1 MPKITIREIDNTTPI
16 MSVDDVYTVFVPGN
30 VEEYTEENKHL
41 FGNYTLFTSVS
52 EFNELVGNPS
62 YTTENPYKI
71 IGETGTYADPGHRIA
86 KLLLEHNLPV
96 LYYVPEAVEVPSH
109 TEYAVADPQ
118 PTSETF
124 SEGTYYKLEGTEY
137 VIADAYVEETTYYV
151 AVEVPSTYRTCTYTE
166 IVTELQDTTK
176 VWEILKDKSL
186 YDIRYIT
193 NGGYETITYTPAS
206 SEPVAPEKW
215 TVATS
220 LSNIKA
226 VAEDRQDCIAL
237 FDFDSDI
244 SVKTLTTLANNSTT
258 PALLKSTY
266 VQLATPWCV
275 YDSVALPANV
285 AILEAFGNQVKT
297 SPNWFATAGF
307 TRGVISGEPIEVVGE
322 NAANKLIHDDK
333 ISINPITKV
342 STSATNT
349 AVLIWG
355 NRTAYYDVK
364 GLKASS
370 FLNIRQ
376 LCCDLKKRLYRSA
389 KQYMFEQNTDRLWF
403 NFKSGIEEFLNNALT
418 NEGIS
423 GYKIYKLDPKER
435 AQVRALVRIVPIE
448 AVEKF
453 DLTVE
458 LTDNLDS
465 VVTES

>member
-96 LYYVPEAVEVPSH
+96 LYYVPELVEVPHSH
-109 TEYAVADPQ
+109 TEYEVADPQ
-118 PTSETF
+118 PTSETTPF
-124 SEGTYYKLEGTEY
+124 TGYYTRSGEEGSYTYTPSTEW
-137 VIADAYVEETTYYV
+137 AESTTYYV
-151 AVEVPSTYRTCTYTE
+151 AVEVEDPSTYRICTYTE

-193 NGGYETITYTPAS
+193 NGGYETI
-206 SEPVAPEKW
+206 SEADGTW

-244 SVKTLTTLANNSTT
+244 SVKTLTTLADNSTT
-258 PALLKSTY
+258 AASLKSTY

-275 YDSVALPANV
+275 YDSVTLPANV

-307 TRGVISGEPIEVVGE
+307 TRGVISGEPIEVIGE

-418 NEGIS
+418 NEGID

-435 AQVRALVRIVPIE
+435 AQIRALVRIVPIE

-458 LTDNLDS
+458 LTDNLES